1 MAAGAIL
8 DVRGL
13 RKSFGTHEV
22 LRGVDLA
29 VARRN
34 SCS

>member
-8 DVRGL
+8 DVREL

-22 LRGVDLA
+22 LGGIDLF
-29 VARRN
+29 VF
-34 SCS
+34 